1 MIDTHDGLEYFSVH
15 EHDGESHGKTADY
28 GMTVYDATTGDELF
42 HTGNS
47 KDTGRGMMANVGAGG
62 YYQITGA
69 GTYIANGGTDFE
81 RANFSIGNNF
91 RIFWDGDLYDELL
104 NSTEI
109 SSWNGSKWQVYLKPT
124 VVSA

>member
-1 MIDTHDGLEYFSVH
+1 MQ
-15 EHDGESHGKTADY
+15 
-28 GMTVYDATTGDELF
+28 
-42 HTGNS
+42 
-47 KDTGRGMMANVGAGG
+47 GG

-109 SSWNGSKWQVYLKPT
+109 SSWNGSKMASIFKADGC
-124 VVSA
+124 VSINSSKANPSSSS